1 MCNKSA
7 TNCRTLKI
15 KAPLYC
21 QTSNAAKTPSLDKL
35 LHCHIKILN
44 KYRNQSSLVVSDQ
57 SNHQSRHNQES
68 LIIEII
74 INHKIIRKAA
84 EKARGENASQKK
96 VFNHV
101 SFSPVQRKIRKRN
114 FIIPHHFCFSCVCVL
129 WAISR
134 PGSEISHT
142 Y

>member
-21 QTSNAAKTPSLDKL
+21 QTSNTARTPSLDKL

-57 SNHQSRHNQES
+57 SNHQSRS
-68 LIIEII
+68 CS
-74 INHKIIRKAA
+74 
-84 EKARGENASQKK
+84 KARGETDLPFTNIKDFSGIMVVLWK
-96 VFNHV
+96 VHSICKIFEEYI
-101 SFSPVQRKIRKRN
+101 FKAQRKISPIKKN
-114 FIIPHHFCFSCVCVL
+114 KIKIQKLYFY
-129 WAISR
+129 
-134 PGSEISHT
+134 SE
-142 Y
+142 

>member
-7 TNCRTLKI
+7 TDCSTLKI

-21 QTSNAAKTPSLDKL
+21 QTSNTARTPSLDKL

-68 LIIEII
+68 LIISFHHNQSL
-74 INHKIIRKAA
+74 NHQESSR
-84 EKARGENASQKK
+84 EGEG
-96 VFNHV
+96 
-101 SFSPVQRKIRKRN
+101 RKR
-114 FIIPHHFCFSCVCVL
+114 FSKKGVQSCLLFSSAKEDKKKKFHNPSSFLLFLCVCAL
-129 WAISR
+129 
-134 PGSEISHT
+134 GN
-142 Y
+142 